1 MTFNSEAAHKK
12 QRHLAY
18 KQPKL
23 KEAAIKY
30 ASRLVSTETNAE
42 AFLKALLLKADIT
55 FEDQKI
61 VLGNHVFY
69 IADFYLPDY
78 HLIIELDGKHHYTP
92 EGIIKDSNRD
102 SILRELGFDRILR
115 IPNNEAFNLT
125 ETTLLDIL
133 TITE

>member
-115 IPNNEAFNLT
+115 MPNSQVF
-125 ETTLLDIL
+125 TLDKESLYKLISF
-133 TITE
+133 